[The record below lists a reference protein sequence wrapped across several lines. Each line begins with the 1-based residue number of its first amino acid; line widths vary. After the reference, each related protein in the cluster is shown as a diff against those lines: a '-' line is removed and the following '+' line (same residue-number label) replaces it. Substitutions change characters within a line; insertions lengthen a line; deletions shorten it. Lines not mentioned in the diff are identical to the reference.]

1 MSNWGMNSISIFDS
15 STWLLAT
22 IIYPL
27 ALLLIL
33 ALRTPAHYSRWWIVS
48 APLPALLVSI
58 ALPDTT
64 LQLPFLLLGAVWQL
78 DAMSRP
84 LLMMTALL
92 WLLAGLF
99 ARGYMQAGGLRRFTI
114 FWLAT
119 MLGNF
124 TLIVAKDIASFYT
137 GFALMTFA
145 GYGLVVHTL
154 SKQALRAGR
163 IYISMAIL
171 GEVLILAGFISLIPN
186 LVEPMLYHVPL
197 AIAEHPQSIWIS
209 TLLFAGFGVKVGVL
223 GLHFWLPL
231 AHPVAPTPA
240 SAVLSGAMIKAGLIA
255 WMQVLPLGE
264 DITPLI
270 ESLNWPLFA
279 WTVIG
284 LGLAASFFAAVLGAF
299 QRKPKAVLAYSSI
312 SQMGLMTTL
321 LGVALLMPEL
331 WPGVMAALIAFTVHH
346 GLAKGALFLGVG
358 LVDTHLSPA
367 QHSAANPSQHIG
379 NTVGKSANTP
389 PEQAQSSAY
398 SAESP
403 VTYMQHSP
411 DVKRWAVLT
420 LLALPA
426 LSLIGLPLTSGAAAK
441 YLLKAEAYATGYSLL
456 MFLLTFATAAT
467 TLLMLRFF
475 DLIYTQLR
483 ARPSATAITNG
494 VKTAVLLTVIASIV
508 LIWWFPIGLSITQTL
523 TLASLWESLWPMSIA
538 IIAYAYLT
546 TRR

>member
-1 MSNWGMNSISIFDS
+1 MSNWAMNSISISDP
-15 STWLLAT
+15 STWLLVT
-22 IIYPL
+22 IAYPL

-33 ALRTPAHYSRWWIVS
+33 AWRTPAHYSRWWIVS
-48 APLPALLVSI
+48 APLPALLASI

-367 QHSAANPSQHIG
+367 QH
-379 NTVGKSANTP
+379 
-389 PEQAQSSAY
+389 
-398 SAESP
+398 
-403 VTYMQHSP
+403 
-411 DVKRWAVLT
+411 WAVLT

-538 IIAYAYLT
+538 IIAYTYLT